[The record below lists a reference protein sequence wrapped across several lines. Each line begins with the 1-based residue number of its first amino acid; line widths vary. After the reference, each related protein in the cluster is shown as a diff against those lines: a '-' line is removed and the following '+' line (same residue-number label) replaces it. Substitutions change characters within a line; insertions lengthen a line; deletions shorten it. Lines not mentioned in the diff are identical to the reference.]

1 MNAVLKVI
9 SKAAEY
15 AAIIYTF
22 VGCCKLVQAYNMLV
36 SILCNTRTTFCVF
49 LCN

>member
-1 MNAVLKVI
+1 MNVVLKVI

-22 VGCCKLVQAYNMLV
+22 VGCCKLVQV
-36 SILCNTRTTFCVF
+36 DVRK
-49 LCN
+49 